1 MTRENDNKTIAG
13 LTDAI
18 YCRTK
23 GQQNIYMAALMLLS
37 NSLNCLVHLAKG
49 PRKFGRP
56 IARTL
61 WRYEWRA
68 LIRIPRAPSLRS
80 FIGQPYDRSI
90 PNFRPPALLNKV
102 SSQHL
107 TRRQQQRQQQQQRGH
122 STESK
127 EVVVGVVIKTRR
139 PTSR

>member
-1 MTRENDNKTIAG
+1 MISARRPSFYDERENDNKTIAG

-23 GQQNIYMAALMLLS
+23 GQQQNICMAALMLLS

-107 TRRQQQRQQQQQRGH
+107 PRRQQQRRH
-122 STESK
+122 STE
-127 EVVVGVVIKTRR
+127 
-139 PTSR
+139 